1 MAAAIMGLSGLLGLA
16 SLVCFIIFVIQLFKA
31 KGALHGILG
40 IICGLYT
47 LIWGWQNAGSLDA
60 AGGAPGLKYKQW
72 ILVWTICIVGQIVLN
87 FVARAAA

>member
-1 MAAAIMGLSGLLGLA
+1 MAGLFMGLGGLFGLG

-47 LIWGWQNAGSLDA
+47 LIWGWQNAASLDA

-72 ILVWTICIVGQIVLN
+72 ILVWTGCIVGNIVLN
-87 FVARAAA
+87 AVGRAMA